1 MKQIVI
7 ENPILNSPFEEPRR
21 HFKFTDEGITDEI
34 VEARRVSSYFVPVP
48 HAKKKSPKQLSFET
62 EWTAD
67 RVEENKDINR
77 IRERVAIWRKGGYV
91 GITRITASLLEY
103 WKREDRERR
112 LFFCQ
117 IEALETAIWIT
128 EVAPKYG
135 EAWVENFLR
144 EKNYQSNPLLYR
156 IALKMATGSGKTLVM
171 GMLIAWQALNKF
183 ANPQDARFSD
193 TFLIVTPGITIR
205 DRLRVLLP
213 NDPNNYYR
221 LHDLVPP
228 ELLAELGKAK
238 MIITNFHAFKP
249 RERVAAGKLTKD
261 ILKQKNGS
269 PFTETPDQMVR
280 RVCRE
285 LGNKKNIVVIN
296 DEAHHCY
303 RRLVLEPGLPRKV
316 EENEEKLTGDER
328 REAEQR
334 EEEARIW
341 ISGLEAV
348 KEKIGVRVVYDLSA
362 TPFFLR
368 GSGYSEGTLFPWVV
382 SDFSLIDA
390 IESGIVKVP
399 RVPVADDSMT
409 GEQPTY
415 RDLWLR
421 IRESLPK
428 KGRKTE
434 KFAGDPLLPAELE
447 GALQSLYSNYV
458 KYFKQ
463 WEKATDPTGVLREV
477 ATTPD
482 GSNDFSRLT
491 PPVFIVVCNNTNVS
505 KMVFDYIAGWEKD
518 LTPGPSPERRGESTV
533 LVPGKLELF
542 SNVADGRWSARPNT
556 ILIDSQQLES
566 GEAMSAEFKKIAAVE
581 IEEFKDEYRARF
593 PGRDAESLAD
603 EDILREVMN
612 TVGKPGKL
620 GEQVRCVVSVSM
632 LTEGWDAS
640 TVTHIL
646 GVRAFGTQLLCEQVV
661 GRGLRRRSYAT
672 NADGRFEP
680 DYAEVY
686 GVPFSFIPSAGSAT
700 DPKPGPT
707 PTRVRA
713 LEDRLACEMTF
724 PRLVGYRYEL
734 KGERLNAKFTPDSRM
749 AISTADVPTR
759 TEMQSIIGE
768 SSFHDLYGLK
778 DKRLHEL
785 DFRLAALLLERY
797 FKDADGN
804 LKPWLFPQLTGIVRR
819 WREECL
825 TCKDNAFPQM
835 LLMVE
840 FAHNAAEKIYQAIVA
855 STSEEKTLLPIL
867 RPFDTLGSTRY
878 VDFDTARDVYRTRP
892 DRCHISHVVL
902 DSGWEAKLAE
912 SLEEMDEV
920 VCYAKNFQLGFAIP
934 YTLDGQEHSYIP
946 DYLIR
951 LRLPSP
957 NGRGAGGEV
966 EPLNLILEVSGEAK
980 KEKAAKVSTARTLWV
995 PAVNN
1000 HGGFGRWAFIEIVD
1014 PWDAKNTIRAFLN
1027 GVKADGIGIG
1037 PLFRDGQ
1044 NV

>member
-1 MKQIVI
+1 
-7 ENPILNSPFEEPRR
+7 
-21 HFKFTDEGITDEI
+21 
-34 VEARRVSSYFVPVP
+34 
-48 HAKKKSPKQLSFET
+48 
-62 EWTAD
+62 
-67 RVEENKDINR
+67 
-77 IRERVAIWRKGGYV
+77 
-91 GITRITASLLEY
+91 
-103 WKREDRERR
+103 
-112 LFFCQ
+112 
-117 IEALETAIWIT
+117 
-128 EVAPKYG
+128 
-135 EAWVENFLR
+135 
-144 EKNYQSNPLLYR
+144 
-156 IALKMATGSGKTLVM
+156 
-171 GMLIAWQALNKF
+171 
-183 ANPQDARFSD
+183 
-193 TFLIVTPGITIR
+193 
-205 DRLRVLLP
+205 
-213 NDPNNYYR
+213 
-221 LHDLVPP
+221 VPP

-238 MIITNFHAFKP
+238 MVLTNFHAFKP
-249 RERVAAGKLTKD
+249 RERVAAGKLTKE
-261 ILKQKNGS
+261 ILRSNDFSRS

-285 LGNKKNIVVIN
+285 LGNKKNIIVIN

-303 RRLVLEPGLPRKV
+303 RRPVLEPGLPRKV
-316 EENEEKLTGDER
+316 EEDEEKLTGDER
-328 REAEQR
+328 REAEHR

-348 KEKIGVRVVYDLSA
+348 KGKIGLKVVYDLSA
-362 TPFFLR
+362 TPFFLQ

-399 RVPVADDSMT
+399 RVPVADDSMV

-421 IRESLPK
+421 IREHLPK

-434 KFAGDPLLPAELE
+434 EFTGDPILPAELE

-463 WEKATDPTGVLREV
+463 WEKVNEF
-477 ATTPD
+477 ATT
-482 GSNDFSRLT
+482 GSRSNDFSRLT

-505 KMVFDYIAGWEKD
+505 KMVFDYIAGWEKTLPD
-518 LTPGPSPERRGESTV
+518 KTIV
-533 LVPGKLELF
+533 NVPGKLELF

-566 GEAMSAEFKKIAAVE
+566 GEAMSVDFKKIAAVE

-593 PGRDAESLAD
+593 PGRDAEELTD

-672 NADGRFEP
+672 NADGKFDP

-700 DPKPGPT
+700 DPKPGPA

-713 LEDRLACEMTF
+713 LEDRLACELTF

-734 KGERLNAKFTPDSRM
+734 KGERLDVAFTPDSRM
-749 AISTADVPTR
+749 ALSTADVPTK

-768 SSFHDLYGLK
+768 SNFHDIYGLK
-778 DKRLHEL
+778 DKRLHEV
-785 DFRLAALLLERY
+785 DFRLAALLLER
-797 FKDADGN
+797 KLPDADGN
-804 LKPWLFPQLTGIVRR
+804 LKPWLFPQLIGIVRR

-840 FAHNAAEKIYQAIVA
+840 FAHNAAEKVYQAIVA
-855 STSEEKTLLPIL
+855 STSKEKTLLPIL

-878 VDFDTARDVYRTRP
+878 VDFDTSRDVYRTRP
-892 DRCHISHVVL
+892 DKCHISHVVL

-912 SLEEMDEV
+912 TLEEMDEV
-920 VCYAKNFQLGFAIP
+920 VCYAKNFQLGFTIP
-934 YTLDGQEHSYIP
+934 YTIDGQEHSYIP
-946 DYLIR
+946 DYLIH

-957 NGRGAGGEV
+957 VNGRGAGGEDDF
-966 EPLNLILEVSGEAK
+966 LNLILEVSGEAK
-980 KEKAAKVSTARTLWV
+980 KEKAAKVSTARNLWV

-1014 PWDAKNTIRAFLN
+1014 PWDAKNTIRAFLS
-1027 GVKADGIGIG
+1027 GEEHI
-1037 PLFRDGQ
+1037 PLWRT
-1044 NV
+1044 NS

>member
-1 MKQIVI
+1 MKQVVI

-21 HFKFTDEGITDEI
+21 HFKFTEDGITDEI
-34 VEARRVSSYFVPVP
+34 VEARRISQYFIPVP

-171 GMLIAWQALNKF
+171 GMLIAWQTLNKL

-238 MIITNFHAFKP
+238 MVITNFHAFKP
-249 RERVAAGKLTKD
+249 RERVAAGKLTKE
-261 ILKQKNGS
+261 ILRSNDFSRS

-303 RRLVLEPGLPRKV
+303 RRKV
-316 EENEEKLTGDER
+316 EEDEEKLTGDER

-399 RVPVADDSMT
+399 RVPVADDSMV

-415 RDLWLR
+415 RDLWPH
-421 IRESLPK
+421 IRDQLPK

-434 KFAGDPLLPAELE
+434 EYTGDPLLPAELE

-477 ATTPD
+477 ATT
-482 GSNDFSRLT
+482 GSRSNDFSRLT
-491 PPVFIVVCNNTNVS
+491 PPVFIAVCNNTNVS
-505 KMVFDYIAGWEKD
+505 KMVFDYIAGWEKTLPD
-518 LTPGPSPERRGESTV
+518 GTIV
-533 LVPGKLELF
+533 NVPGKLELF
-542 SNVADGRWSARPNT
+542 SNVADGCWSARPNT

-566 GEAMSAEFKKIAAVE
+566 GEAMSADFKKIAAVE

-593 PGRDAESLAD
+593 PGRDAEDLTD

-700 DPKPGPT
+700 DPKPGPA

-734 KGERLNAKFTPDSRM
+734 KGERLNVTFTPDSRM
-749 AISTADVPTR
+749 ALSTADVPTK

-778 DKRLHEL
+778 EKRLHEL
-785 DFRLAALLLERY
+785 DFRLAALLLER
-797 FKDADGN
+797 KLPDADGN

-867 RPFDTLGSTRY
+867 RPFDMLGSTRY

-902 DSGWEAKLAE
+902 DSSWEAKLAE

-934 YTLDGQEHSYIP
+934 YTQDGQEHSYIP

-957 NGRGAGGEV
+957 AIGRGAGGEGDF
-966 EPLNLILEVSGEAK
+966 LNLILEVSGEAK
-980 KEKAAKVSTARTLWV
+980 KEKAAKVSTARALWV

-1014 PWDAKNTIRAFLN
+1014 PWDAKNTIRAFLQGKEN
-1027 GVKADGIGIG
+1027 EAL
-1037 PLFRDGQ
+1037 PLLRI
-1044 NV
+1044 